1 MDWPGEFLGASSRHG
16 VRDHTAAISPH
27 RAPET
32 GSFAYIVEAGM
43 SPPPPAPALR
53 LDVSI
58 AAVDFSGAIRFN
70 DACGQAG
77 GGGGCVCVCVK
88 MTVPIFRRIDWDFLR
103 PCCFESCPIYLNR

>member
-1 MDWPGEFLGASSRHG
+1 MGWPGEFLGASSRHG

-77 GGGGCVCVCVK
+77 RQGGGCVCVCVC
-88 MTVPIFRRIDWDFLR
+88 VCENDCANIPAD
-103 PCCFESCPIYLNR
+103 